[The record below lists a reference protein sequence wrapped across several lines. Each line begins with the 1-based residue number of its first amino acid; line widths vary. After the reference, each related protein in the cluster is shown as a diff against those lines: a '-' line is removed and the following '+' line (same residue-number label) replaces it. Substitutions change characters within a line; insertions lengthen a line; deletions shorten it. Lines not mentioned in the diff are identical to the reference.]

1 MRRRST
7 ANTVFMWIPLPSLP
21 FTIDKSFIAG
31 SLLWALALYLGFSP
45 VADWLTQQL
54 NRGVNFAQRFLH
66 ASQEEFDR
74 TQEARNVQ
82 NELYASILSITPFIL
97 AGVLCTYLVD
107 YSFDR
112 SWTLSLGIIA
122 CMGCGVYELGRRQSE
137 L

>member
-1 MRRRST
+1 
-7 ANTVFMWIPLPSLP
+7 MWIPLPPLP
-21 FTIDKSFIAG
+21 FSIDKSFIAG
-31 SLLWALALYLGFSP
+31 TLLWALALYLGFSP
-45 VADWLTQQL
+45 VGEWFMQQL
-54 NRGVNFAQRFLH
+54 NHWLNVAERFMYT
-66 ASQEEFDR
+66 SQEEFDR
-74 TQEARNVQ
+74 TQEARESQ
-82 NELYASILSITPFIL
+82 NELYASIFSIIPFIV